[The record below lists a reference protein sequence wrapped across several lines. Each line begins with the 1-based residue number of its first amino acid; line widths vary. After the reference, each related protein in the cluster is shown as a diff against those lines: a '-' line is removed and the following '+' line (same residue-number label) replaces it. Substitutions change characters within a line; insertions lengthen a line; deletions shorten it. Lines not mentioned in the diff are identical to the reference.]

1 MGNNPKL
8 TAKEHISLDGE
19 GESVDA
25 YVGPSALRQ
34 CGGVYVISRRDG
46 LVKVGITEGD
56 FARRFK
62 EVEQA
67 SRSAGIVGI
76 RPEILVPMDEGMA
89 NVESAAHK
97 KLSAN
102 REGGEWFRATAEE
115 AVKAVVFAA
124 FRQRCRNAMGRK
136 VIELGEIDKP
146 QLTDVELRLLDRV
159 DGKIAN
165 CFGVAYAARRV
176 LNSVDN
182 NRSRVDI
189 LCRIVSAL
197 ALELKHAPPV
207 RAAFNAALDIVAENI
222 TDPRDRAWALCGLAQ
237 VATESM
243 DGRIMGQ
250 GLFADALS
258 VAERITGGIEHDSA
272 LVHIAHTQAKVGDF
286 PAALSTVQNMDGD
299 ISWALSLIAS
309 ARPNAEDIESM
320 LSIARGINDEKCA
333 SVLNSVVG
341 GLLKSEMFDAA
352 LSVAQEIND
361 GFYRSSALVDI
372 MSARAKAG
380 DIDEAISMIPGIGS
394 NSPHHL
400 AKIAVV
406 QMKAGKT
413 KEARNTF
420 SAALSAV
427 HSGNDWSPA
436 EGKKYGFTRAQ
447 VEDMNRSRADVQKSY
462 LKDIALAQAE
472 AGDITSALSTAQSI
486 DDAKVRDEALRNIAS
501 ALAKSGNVSG
511 ALDAARSIDRA
522 SPFGWRVLRGII
534 LAQAKSGDIDGAF
547 TTARSIIDHEIPY
560 ARALETITSAQAEA
574 GDIDGAFTTARSIY
588 HEGFYASA
596 LEIIASA
603 QAEAGNFQAA
613 IKTALGIASPYLR
626 ASALTDIAKHMAAQE
641 SEKP

>member
-115 AVKAVVFAA
+115 AVKAVLFAA

-146 QLTDVELRLLDRV
+146 QLTDAELRLLNRE
-159 DGKIAN
+159 DGKLPN

-176 LNSVDN
+176 SNSIDGN
-182 NRSRVDI
+182 LSRIGI
-189 LCRIVSAL
+189 LCRIASAL
-197 ALELKHAPPV
+197 ALRAKHVPPV
-207 RAAFNAALDIVAENI
+207 TAAFNAALDIVAENI
-222 TDPRDRAWALCGLAQ
+222 TDPRERAYALCGLAQ

-250 GLFADALS
+250 RLFADALS
-258 VAERITGGIEHDSA
+258 ATERITVVAEHD
-272 LVHIAHTQAKVGDF
+272 LTLGHIAHTQAKIGDF
-286 PAALSTVQNMDGD
+286 PAALSTVQNMDSHHLIG
-299 ISWALSLIAS
+299 WALSLIAS
-309 ARPNAEDIESM
+309 TRPNAEDIESM
-320 LSIARGINDEKCA
+320 LSVARGNYKEEGA
-333 SVLNSVVG
+333 SGLVD

-352 LSVAQEIND
+352 LSVAQEINND
-361 GFYRSSALVDI
+361 FYRSNALVDI

-380 DIDEAISMIPGIGS
+380 NVDEAISMIPSIGS
-394 NSPHHL
+394 DAPSHL

-413 KEARNTF
+413 KEARNAF
-420 SAALSAV
+420 SAALSAAR
-427 HSGNDWSPA
+427 SGN
-436 EGKKYGFTRAQ
+436 YR
-447 VEDMNRSRADVQKSY
+447 NYQKTI
-462 LKDIALAQAE
+462 LQDIAMAQAE
-472 AGDITSALSTAQSI
+472 AGDIASALSTAQSI
-486 DDAKVRDEALRNIAS
+486 DDAKVRNDALQGIAS

-511 ALDAARSIDRA
+511 ALNAAQNIDRA
-522 SPFGWRVLRGII
+522 TRAWWVALQDIT
-534 LAQAKSGDIDGAF
+534 LAQAKSGDIDGALA
-547 TTARSIIDHEIPY
+547 TARSIGHETHY
-560 ARALETITSAQAEA
+560 AFALTTITS
-574 GDIDGAFTTARSIY
+574 T
-588 HEGFYASA
+588 
-596 LEIIASA
+596 

-613 IKTALGIASPYLR
+613 IKTALEIASSFHR
-626 ASALTDIAKHMAAQE
+626 ASALTDIAKYMAAQE